1 MSPKEESSNPSL
13 LVDIVELS
21 ETGLGLGTG
30 PQKPLKGRVVKVFL
44 KALKRSEGEVD
55 GHFCP

>member
-21 ETGLGLGTG
+21 ETGFGLGTG
-30 PQKPLKGRVVKVFL
+30 PQKPLKGRVVKVLL
-44 KALKRSEGEVD
+44 KAL
-55 GHFCP
+55 

>member
-30 PQKPLKGRVVKVFL
+30 PQKPLKGGVVKVLL
-44 KALKRSEGEVD
+44 KAL
-55 GHFCP
+55 